1 MRNTRKSFHRWLP
14 IVAGCVLLLTMETGG
29 LFAQTAGELRY
40 LRVGSLH
47 SFFGARATEPE
58 YPRYSSGSGLRQCDG
73 LWWPAEY
80 GDALSGIRAKAF
92 FIGTTNFMDPVLK
105 TEFRY
110 KVVGVGPRDNPA
122 QAAMVFPQVHK
133 LIGKFNHPVVIVDGI
148 PATENDYEDLLDEID
163 EDMIADRMIVT
174 QVHTSIGVTM
184 TRKIMAFSQQYHDNY
199 FIYEYIFKNTGII
212 DNKAT
217 KVEKVLTGVVF
228 HFQHRYAP
236 GGGEPV
242 PGYNEGWGTWNSTWG
257 RSCVNQVI
265 NTGPNAPTMQY
276 SWYGP
281 HSERNVPDDWGCPNE
296 QEDGVLGGVQ
306 YNGFVTLY
314 ADRSAQDPSNDLNQ
328 PFTTH
333 FLGSDQLEINNTYN
347 QYDADIM
354 RIKYEAMTKGHAE
367 ITHADQI
374 EAQGIFANEYG
385 DDGGGYSQAVGYGPY
400 DLEPRDS
407 IRIVLA
413 EGVAGINR
421 ELNREVGRNWLIW
434 LNGEGSPTLGKPEG
448 SVTTDYNAYKREWVQ
463 TGEDSILKTLNR
475 AVQAYKNN
483 LNIPQPPPPPE
494 EFIVSSG
501 GDRIKL
507 LWTDN
512 ATSWPNFDGYVIY
525 RSEGSVTQPETI
537 YKKLFE
543 CDRSNLV
550 HSYDDTSARRGF
562 NYYYYIQSK
571 DNGSTNDIQPGTPL
585 YSGKFWTI
593 TSNPATLQRPA
604 VEDSLE
610 AIRIVPN
617 PYDIRSRAFQFGVD
631 ESFDRIAF
639 YNLPPVCTIRIFTER
654 GDLIWEKVHDTYTG
668 DELWDS
674 KTSSGQNVVS
684 GLYLVH
690 FETPEGNS
698 IIRKMII
705 IR

>member
-14 IVAGCVLLLTMETGG
+14 MVVAFVLLLTMEPRG
-29 LFAQTAGELRY
+29 LFAQSAGELRY

-47 SFFGARATEPE
+47 MFFGARGTEPE
-58 YPRYSSGSGLRQCDG
+58 YPRHSSGSGLRQCDG
-73 LWWPAEY
+73 FWWPAEY
-80 GDALSGIRAKAF
+80 GDALSSFRAKSF
-92 FIGTTNFMDPVLK
+92 FIGTRNFMDPVLQ
-105 TEFRY
+105 TVFDY
-110 KVVGVGPRDNPA
+110 KVVGVGPRDNPS
-122 QAAMVFPQVHK
+122 QAAMVFPHVHK

-148 PATENDYEDLLDEID
+148 PATENDYEDVLDEIN
-163 EDMIADRMIVT
+163 EDLIADRMIVT
-174 QVHTSIGVTM
+174 QVHTSIGITM
-184 TRKIMAFSQQYHDNY
+184 TRKIMAFSQQNHDNY
-199 FIYEYIFKNTGII
+199 FIYEYTFKNTGII
-212 DNKAT
+212 NNQGT
-217 KVEKVLTGVVF
+217 KEEKTLTDVVF

-242 PGYNEGWGTWNSTWG
+242 PGYNEGWGTWESTWG
-257 RSCVNQVI
+257 MSCVNQVI
-265 NTGPNAPTMQY
+265 NTGPEAPTMQY

-281 HSERNVPDDWGCPNE
+281 FSTRNVSDDWGCPNE
-296 QEDGVLGGVQ
+296 QEDGILGGVQ
-306 YNGFVTLY
+306 YIGFVTLH
-314 ADRSAQDPSNDLNQ
+314 ADKSVHDPSNDPNQ
-328 PFTTH
+328 PMTTN
-333 FLGSDQLEINNTYN
+333 FLNSDHLEINNTYT

-354 RIKYEAMTKGHAE
+354 RIKYDAMTMGHAALSQ
-367 ITHADQI
+367 ADDM
-374 EAQGIFANEYG
+374 EAKGIIYG
-385 DDGGGYSQAVGYGPY
+385 DEYAEAGGYSQAAGYGPY
-400 DLEPRDS
+400 NMEPGDS
-407 IRIVLA
+407 ICIVLA
-413 EGVAGINR
+413 EGVSGINR
-421 ELNREVGRNWLIW
+421 ELNREVGRNWLLW
-434 LNGEGSPTLGKPEG
+434 TNNEDFPTLIKPDG
-448 SVTTDYNAYKREWVQ
+448 SETTDHDAYKREWVQ
-463 TGEDSILKTLNR
+463 IGEDSILQTLNR
-475 AVQAYKNN
+475 AVEAYKNG
-483 LNIPQPPPPPE
+483 LDIPQPPPPPE
-494 EFIVSSG
+494 QFTVSSG
-501 GDRIKL
+501 GDRIQL
-507 LWTDN
+507 SWSDN
-512 ATSWPNFDGYVIY
+512 ATSWPNFDGYVVY
-525 RSEGSVTQPETI
+525 RSEGSVMQPETV
-537 YKKLFE
+537 YEKLFE
-543 CDRSNLV
+543 CDQSNLV

-571 DNGSTNDIQPGTPL
+571 DDGSTNDIQPGAPL

-604 VEDSLE
+604 VEDSLQ

-690 FETPEGNS
+690 FETPEGKS